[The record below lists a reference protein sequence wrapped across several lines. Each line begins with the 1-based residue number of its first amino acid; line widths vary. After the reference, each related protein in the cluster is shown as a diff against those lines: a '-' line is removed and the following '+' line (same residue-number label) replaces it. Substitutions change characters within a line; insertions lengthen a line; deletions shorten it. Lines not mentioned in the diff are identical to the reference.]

1 MTPKEKALEL
11 FNKLYFIKD
20 ENGLCRLNEF
30 IAKQCTLIIVDEI
43 IVSSP
48 SLPVLGDGGTYG
60 EDIELSTEYW
70 KEVKEELKK
79 KLW

>member
-1 MTPKEKALEL
+1 MTPKQKAEEL

-20 ENGLCRLNEF
+20 ENGLYRLNEF
-30 IAKQCTLIIVDEI
+30 IAKQCALIIVDEI

-48 SLPVLGDGGTYG
+48 SLPILGDGGTYG

-70 KEVKEELKK
+70 KEVKEELERKV
-79 KLW
+79 